1 MHSEEE
7 LVSRAIEL
15 RPLLERNAAR
25 TEAARRVVE
34 ENMRALEAAG
44 LMDLILPR
52 RLGGQGASMETMLK
66 VSAEL
71 GKGCPSTA
79 WVQTLMNVSAW
90 FATRAS
96 PEAQEEI
103 FVGGARPRLCGSLA
117 PTCTMRMVEGGALVS
132 GRWDFTS
139 GCWHSNWCICGIP
152 ALESDARTDES
163 GWAFIPM
170 SQLTIEDT
178 WHAAGMKGTGSATV
192 VAHEVFVS
200 NHRLMSLRGEHVDEN
215 WRSRR
220 NLEQCDFWPLKTV
233 LVLVLIGPVLG
244 AAEAV
249 LEAVAPATHQRG
261 IKYTVYTRRS
271 LSPVVQRDF
280 AAAAL
285 KLDTARF
292 HVLRAAADVDRAGA
306 GAQMD
311 GLTRARVRGD
321 CGYAAEMARD
331 AVEVLVSIAGGTAFP
346 ESNRIQRHWRDVGV
360 ASRQSALITATDL
373 EIYGRALLGVES
385 NITTVV

>member
-1 MHSEEE
+1 MNGEEE
-7 LVSRAIEL
+7 LVSRAVEL
-15 RPLLERNAAR
+15 RPLLEANAAR
-25 TEAARRVVE
+25 AEDARRVVE

-44 LMDLILPR
+44 LMDLMLPR
-52 RLGGQGASMETMLK
+52 RLGGRGASMETTLR

-90 FATRAS
+90 FATRA
-96 PEAQEEI
+96 AGQARQDI
-103 FVGGARPRLCGSLA
+103 FGNTVRPRLCGSLA
-117 PTCTMRMVEGGALVS
+117 PTCAMRMVEGGAVIS

-152 ALESDARTDES
+152 ALESDAQTAES

-170 SQLTIEDT
+170 SQLRIEDT

-192 VAHEVFVS
+192 VADEVFVPS
-200 NHRLMSLRGEHVDEN
+200 HRLMSLRGEHVDEN
-215 WRSRR
+215 WRAGR
-220 NLEQCDFWPLKTV
+220 NLEQCDFWPLKPV

-280 AAAAL
+280 AMAAL

-292 HVLRAAADVDRAGA
+292 HVFRAAADVDRAGT
-306 GAQMD
+306 GVEMN
-311 GLTRARVRGD
+311 GVTRARVRGD
-321 CGYAAEMARD
+321 CGYAAEMARE
-331 AVEVLVSIAGGTAFP
+331 AVEILVSIAGGTAFP

>member
-103 FVGGARPRLCGSLA
+103 FADGARPRLCGSLA

-139 GCWHSNWCICGIP
+139 SCWHSNWCICGIP

-200 NHRLMSLRGEHVDEN
+200 SHRLMSLRGEHVDEN

-249 LEAVAPATHQRG
+249 LEAVAPATQQRG

>member
-200 NHRLMSLRGEHVDEN
+200 NHRLMSLRGEHVNEN

-280 AAAAL
+280 AGAAL